1 MIEPLFDEA
10 DRMIRDVTRRFVN
23 EELIPLEQ
31 QILRADAEG
40 DWHEDADGR
49 RSALS
54 SEQQQQ
60 INEKAREIGL
70 YNLDLPKEEGGPGVT
85 EMQKALIWEQ
95 MARTIVPLNLSGE
108 APNIHMLDELA
119 TDFQR
124 DKYLAPLQRG
134 DKTSCFMLTEPNA
147 GGDARGI
154 EMPAVRDGDNWV
166 LSGTK
171 LYITNA
177 DRADFAIVMT
187 VTNPELKP
195 RGGFTS
201 FLVDLKDNPGI
212 TITRPIRTVTGGRIF
227 EVQFDDCVVP
237 HDNLLGEEG
246 EAFRPMQR
254 RLGVRR
260 VQICCTAVGQASRAL
275 DMGLAWSKQRVTFG
289 QPLADRQAI
298 QWMFAEAATNIHAA
312 RLMIRD
318 TVEKSMAGREI
329 RHEIAI
335 VKPFATEMAQKVI
348 DDMMQIHGGAGM
360 TSDLILERLWRAAR
374 PARIFEGPTEVHRYT
389 NARLL
394 LETA

>member
-1 MIEPLFDEA
+1 MIEPVLDEA

-31 QILRADAEG
+31 QILRADAED
-40 DWHEDADGR
+40 DWFEDGEGR

-54 SEQQQQ
+54 PEQRAE
-60 INEKAREIGL
+60 IDAKAREIGL
-70 YNLDLPKEEGGPGVT
+70 FNLDLSKEDGGAGVS
-85 EMQKALIWEQ
+85 EMQKALIWEE
-95 MARTIVPLNLSGE
+95 MARTIVPLNLSGD
-108 APNIHMLDELA
+108 APNIRMLEELA
-119 TDFQR
+119 TPYQTEHF
-124 DKYLAPLQRG
+124 LMPLKRG
-134 DKTSCFMLTEPNA
+134 EKTSCFMLTEPNA

-154 EMPAVRDGDNWV
+154 EMPAVRDGDSWV
-166 LSGTK
+166 LNGTK

-177 DRADFAIVMT
+177 DRADFAIVMA
-187 VTNPELKP
+187 VTNPEQKP
-195 RGGFTS
+195 RGGFSS
-201 FLVDLKDNPGI
+201 FLVDLKDNTGI

-246 EAFRPMQR
+246 QAFRPMQR

-260 VQICCTAVGQASRAL
+260 LQICCTATGHASRAL
-275 DMGLAWSKQRVTFG
+275 EMGLAWSKQRVTFG
-289 QPLADRQAI
+289 RPLAERQAI
-298 QWMFAEAATNIHAA
+298 QWMFAEAHTNIHAA
-312 RLMIRD
+312 RLMIQDAVR
-318 TVEKSMAGREI
+318 KSMAGQEI
-329 RHEIAI
+329 RHEISI

-360 TSDLILERLWRAAR
+360 TSDLILERLWRASR

-394 LETA
+394 LESA